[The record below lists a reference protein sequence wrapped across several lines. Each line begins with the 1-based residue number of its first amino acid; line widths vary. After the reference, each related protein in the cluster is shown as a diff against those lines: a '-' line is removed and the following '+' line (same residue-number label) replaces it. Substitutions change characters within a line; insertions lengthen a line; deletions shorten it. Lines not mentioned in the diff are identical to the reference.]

1 MDARRHRI
9 QNGTI
14 VSELNT
20 TEWKKTRL
28 QILERDNYTCGYCGN
43 EATSVDHILPRALGG
58 THDPGNLIACCTPC
72 NSRKQDRVMIRQPW
86 VSPRWNVTA

>member
-1 MDARRHRI
+1 MS
-9 QNGTI
+9 N
-14 VSELNT
+14 ELNT

-28 QILERDNYTCGYCGN
+28 AILERDNYTCGYCGN

-86 VSPRWNVTA
+86 VSPTWKVTA